1 MSVDGH
7 RTSVFTF
14 QSAVHSSH
22 VLRSLDEQRQNDVL
36 CDVTVLVE
44 SQSYRAHSSVLASC
58 SDFFHSRFLVHASQ
72 NRVITLPDN
81 VTVEGFEPLLQFAY
95 TAKLLFTK
103 DNILEIHRC
112 ATFLGFHNLDQ
123 SCFEFLIPKFHK
135 DACVT
140 TDAEK
145 AKRKSCGDKG
155 HQCNDTTTSGQDLV
169 PGDVSIDISPNTT
182 HDISPNT
189 TQDIFPNASEAISQ
203 TIAQAISPNTTQD
216 ISQTTTQDRVGIAGQ
231 CLDPCLVGQPSQ
243 PSTSMLPEENL
254 TLGFPSPKSPAFP
267 EAHGQD
273 QFCLQ
278 NCGPE
283 LQPSLSTAPEQVCP
297 FLKMVGSS
305 GDVGDSMA
313 DEAMLDL
320 ASSGCPDDVSMETCP
335 ILDQQSQSPLSG
347 QIGMPEACSPPP
359 DPAMVTAR
367 TPNQSSQRLC
377 QLNSPELIEPGSV
390 VGSTDAESDLS
401 FDTAGHTPSCIP
413 SMKTSGNRS
422 SVEREVAEHLAK
434 GFWCDLG
441 TSLSEPMPLDEVVE
455 QSASENASAAA
466 DFHWL
471 KHLDLSSTTGEC
483 PFLRNLGSEEAQTPV
498 VDCSNLPQ
506 QEMSPSPCM
515 SPINSEDDLHSDTEG
530 EREGRRERAEEIQ
543 LPFPVEQIPAMT
555 RSAFQ
560 QMLRQQNLTQEQLEF
575 VHDVRRRS
583 KNRVAAQRSRKRKL
597 DCVRKLECEI
607 KKLRGQKDK
616 LLQERSHLKLSMG
629 QTLQGL
635 SGLCQAVCGEAGPQ
649 PDQLQLLAQH
659 LSPNSPSS
667 VLLTPMASP
676 SLAGQERDVPAP
688 DGDGGSSGGGSGSSG
703 CGGGSATKEPSE
715 VEAATPCPQVEPA
728 MPGENEESREER
740 TGDGLLRDHTAT
752 P

>member
-44 SQSYRAHSSVLASC
+44 SRSYRAHSSVLASC
-58 SDFFHSRFLVHASQ
+58 SDFFHSKFLGHASQ
-72 NRVITLPDN
+72 SRVITLPDN

-103 DNILEIHRC
+103 DNILEIHQC
-112 ATFLGFHNLDQ
+112 AKFLGFHNLDQ

-155 HQCNDTTTSGQDLV
+155 HQCNDTTTSGQDLG
-169 PGDVSIDISPNTT
+169 PGDVSV
-182 HDISPNT
+182 DISPNT
-189 TQDIFPNASEAISQ
+189 TQ
-203 TIAQAISPNTTQD
+203 AISPNKTQD
-216 ISQTTTQDRVGIAGQ
+216 ISQTTTQDSIGIAGQ

-313 DEAMLDL
+313 DETMLDL
-320 ASSGCPDDVSMETCP
+320 ASSGCPNDVSMETCP

-347 QIGMPEACSPPP
+347 QIGVPEACSPPP
-359 DPAMVTAR
+359 DQAMVR

-377 QLNSPELIEPGSV
+377 QLNSPEPLEPGSV
-390 VGSTDAESDLS
+390 MGSTDAESDLS
-401 FDTAGHTPSCIP
+401 FDTAGHAPSCIT

-441 TSLSEPMPLDEVVE
+441 ASLSEPMPLDEVVE

-506 QEMSPSPCM
+506 QEKSPSPCM

-543 LPFPVEQIPAMT
+543 LPFPVEQIPNMT

-597 DCVRKLECEI
+597 DCIRKLECEI
-607 KKLRGQKDK
+607 KKLRGQKEK

-676 SLAGQERDVPAP
+676 NLAGQERDVPGP
-688 DGDGGSSGGGSGSSG
+688 DGSGSGSSSS

-715 VEAATPCPQVEPA
+715 VEAATPCLQAEPA
-728 MPGENEESREER
+728 MPEENEESREDR
-740 TGDGLLRDHTAT
+740 TCDGLLRDDTAA